1 MVHHKI
7 KYLLLICLSAIFA
20 NAPLSA
26 AETPKALKTTQVDS
40 EYRVQ
45 PGDKLEIMV
54 WKEPDLQKEVLVSPD
69 GRISFPLA
77 GNIDVKD
84 KSLTQVEQ
92 EIVSRIKDYIPDP
105 VVTVSAKELS
115 GHKIFVIGKVNKPG
129 EYIVNRDVDIMQALS
144 MAGGVT
150 PFSAVNDIIVLRRD
164 GSGKQNPIPFRYGDV
179 EEGNDLTQNIV
190 LQAGDVIVV
199 P

>member
-1 MVHHKI
+1 MVYHKI
-7 KYLLLICLSAIFA
+7 NYLLAFLSVIFFNVA
-20 NAPLSA
+20 LYA
-26 AETPKALKTTQVDS
+26 AELPAQNKAGD

-45 PGDKLEIMV
+45 PGDVLEVMV

-69 GRISFPLA
+69 GRISFPLT
-77 GNIDVKD
+77 GNIAVKG
-84 KSLTQVEQ
+84 KSLAQIEQ
-92 EIVSRIKDYIPDP
+92 EIISRISGYIPDP
-105 VVTVSAKELS
+105 VVTVSAKQLL
-115 GHKIFVIGKVNKPG
+115 GHKIFVLGKVNKPG
-129 EYIVNRDVDIMQALS
+129 EYIVNRDVDVMQALS

-164 GSGKQNPIPFRYGDV
+164 DAGKQKAIRFRYGDV
-179 EEGNDLTQNIV
+179 EDGDDLTQNII

>member
-1 MVHHKI
+1 MVPHKI
-7 KYLLLICLSAIFA
+7 NYLLVFLGVIFF
-20 NAPLSA
+20 NFSLYA
-26 AETPKALKTTQVDS
+26 AELPKPSQSGS

-45 PGDKLEIMV
+45 PGDLLEIMV

-69 GRISFPLA
+69 GRISFPLT
-77 GNIDVKD
+77 GNIDVKG
-84 KSLTQVEQ
+84 KTLAQVEQ
-92 EIVSRIKDYIPDP
+92 EIVSRISGYIPDP
-105 VVTVSAKELS
+105 VVTVSAKLLS
-115 GHKIFVIGKVNKPG
+115 GHKIFVIGQVNKPG
-129 EYIVNRDVDIMQALS
+129 EYVVNRDVDVMQALS

-164 GSGKQNPIPFRYGDV
+164 NSGKQNAIPFRYGDV
-179 EEGNDLTQNIV
+179 EEGSNLNQNIL

>member
-1 MVHHKI
+1 MLPQKI
-7 KYLLLICLSAIFA
+7 NCLLAFFSTILFSAQ
-20 NAPLSA
+20 LGA
-26 AETPKALKTTQVDS
+26 AGLPTQTKVGN

-45 PGDKLEIMV
+45 PGDVLEINV

-69 GRISFPLA
+69 GRISFPLT
-77 GNIDVKD
+77 GNIDVKG

-92 EIVSRIKDYIPDP
+92 EIVSRISGYIPEP
-105 VVTVSAKELS
+105 VVTVSAKQLL

-129 EYIVNRDVDIMQALS
+129 EYVVNRDVDVMQALS

-164 GSGKQNPIPFRYGDV
+164 DAGKQKSIRFRYGDV
-179 EEGNDLTQNIV
+179 EDGDDLTQNIV

>member
-7 KYLLLICLSAIFA
+7 NCLLICFSAIFA
-20 NAPLSA
+20 NASLYA
-26 AETPKALKTTQVDS
+26 AELPKANQADS

-45 PGDKLEIMV
+45 PGDKLEIVV

-69 GRISFPLA
+69 GRISFPLT
-77 GNIDVKD
+77 GNIDVKG

-92 EIVSRIKDYIPDP
+92 DIVSRISGYIPDP

-129 EYIVNRDVDIMQALS
+129 EFIVNRDVDIMQALS

-164 GSGKQNPIPFRYGDV
+164 GSGKQNAIPFRYGDV

-190 LQAGDVIVV
+190 LKAGDVIVV